1 MGADIQSRKMLFM
14 QEYLRHND
22 EQIIDKLSD
31 LLHKEKSKRLKVKFK
46 PITQDELEA
55 KLNRSEKNIE
65 NGEIYSQSEVENF
78 FKNRFQ

>member
-1 MGADIQSRKMLFM
+1 MVADIQSRKMLFM
-14 QEYLRHND
+14 QEYLRLND

-31 LLHKEKSKRLKVKFK
+31 LLHKEKSKMTKVKFN

-65 NGEIYSQSEVENF
+65 NGEIYSQIEVENF

>member
-14 QEYLRHND
+14 QEYLRLND

-31 LLHKEKSKRLKVKFK
+31 LLHKEKSKMLKVKFK
-46 PITQDELEA
+46 PITQDELET

>member
-14 QEYLRHND
+14 QEYLRLND

-31 LLHKEKSKRLKVKFK
+31 LLHKEKSKMIKVEFK

-55 KLNRSEKNIE
+55 KLNRSEKYIE

>member
-14 QEYLRHND
+14 QEYLRLND

-31 LLHKEKSKRLKVKFK
+31 LLHKEKSKMIKVKFK

-65 NGEIYSQSEVENF
+65 NGEIYSQREVENF

>member
-1 MGADIQSRKMLFM
+1 MVADIQSRKMLFM
-14 QEYLRHND
+14 QEYLRLND

-31 LLHKEKSKRLKVKFK
+31 LLHKEKSKMTKVKFK

-55 KLNRSEKNIE
+55 MLNRSEKNIE
-65 NGEIYSQSEVENF
+65 NGEIYSQIEVENF

>member
-1 MGADIQSRKMLFM
+1 MVADIQSRKMLFM
-14 QEYLRHND
+14 QEYLRLND

-31 LLHKEKSKRLKVKFK
+31 LLHKEKSKMTKVKFK
-46 PITQDELEA
+46 PRTQDELEA

-65 NGEIYSQSEVENF
+65 NGEIYSQIEVENF